1 MVEYHLIGDNMDIK
15 LNTVKTKVNDKLKEQ
30 KKIYIFII
38 IVMLLGLISGIIYAV
53 ILNKNDHT
61 IVKDSL
67 DSFFLSIKDNNIDYK
82 SALIN
87 SLIGN
92 ITFTTFIFLLG
103 ISIIGIPI
111 IILSLFLKTFIF
123 GFSISSIIYT
133 YHLNGILKAIT
144 YTLPHQLITIL
155 MALFLGFYAL
165 YFGIKLF
172 KYLFRG
178 KDINL
183 RHSMK
188 RYLQVYITVL
198 IINIACSL
206 IEVFLSPTLIKL
218 VI

>member
-1 MVEYHLIGDNMDIK
+1 MNLK
-15 LNTVKTKVNDKLKEQ
+15 LNKVNDKLKEQ

-38 IVMLLGLISGIIYAV
+38 IVMTLGLLSGIVYAI
-53 ILNKNDHT
+53 ILNQNDHT
-61 IVKDSL
+61 LVKESL
-67 DSFFLSIKDNNIDYK
+67 NSFFISIKDNNIDYK
-82 SALIN
+82 SAIIN

-111 IILSLFLKTFIF
+111 IVLCLFFKTFIF
-123 GFSISSIIYT
+123 GFSLSSIIYT

-144 YTLPHQLITIL
+144 YTLPHQLIIIL
-155 MALFLGFYAL
+155 MTLFLGFYAL

-172 KYLFRG
+172 NYLFRS

-183 RHSMK
+183 RYSMR
-188 RYLQVYITVL
+188 RYLQIYLIVL
-198 IINIACSL
+198 IINSLCSF

-218 VI
+218 II

>member
-1 MVEYHLIGDNMDIK
+1 MI
-15 LNTVKTKVNDKLKEQ
+15 
-30 KKIYIFII
+30 
-38 IVMLLGLISGIIYAV
+38 LGLISGIIYAV
-53 ILNKNDHT
+53 ILNQNDHK
-61 IVKDSL
+61 IVTESL
-67 DSFFLSIKDNNIDYK
+67 NSFFLSIKENNIDYK

-87 SLIGN
+87 SLVGN

-155 MALFLGFYAL
+155 MSLFLGFYAL

-188 RYLQVYITVL
+188 RYLQVYLTVL
-198 IINIACSL
+198 IINTLCSF

-218 VI
+218 VV

>member
-1 MVEYHLIGDNMDIK
+1 MNIK
-15 LNTVKTKVNDKLKEQ
+15 LNKVKTKVNDKLKEQ
-30 KKIYIFII
+30 KKIYIFLI
-38 IVMLLGLISGIIYAV
+38 IVMILGLISGIIYAI
-53 ILNKNDHT
+53 ILNQNDHNLVT
-61 IVKDSL
+61 ESL
-67 DSFFLSIKDNNIDYK
+67 NSFFISIKENNIDYK
-82 SALIN
+82 NALIN

-144 YTLPHQLITIL
+144 YTLPHQLITLL
-155 MALFLGFYAL
+155 MTLFLGFYAL

-172 KYLFRG
+172 KYLFKG

-183 RHSMK
+183 RMSMK
-188 RYLQVYITVL
+188 RYLQVYIIVL
-198 IINIACSL
+198 LINITCSF
-206 IEVFLSPTLIKL
+206 IEVFLSPTLMKL

>member
-1 MVEYHLIGDNMDIK
+1 MNIK
-15 LNTVKTKVNDKLKEQ
+15 LNKVKTKVNDKLKEQ
-30 KKIYIFII
+30 KKIYIFLI
-38 IVMLLGLISGIIYAV
+38 IVMILGLISGIIYAI
-53 ILNKNDHT
+53 ILNQNDHNLVT
-61 IVKDSL
+61 ESL
-67 DSFFLSIKDNNIDYK
+67 NSFFISIKENNINYK
-82 SALIN
+82 NALIN
-87 SLIGN
+87 SLIGH

-144 YTLPHQLITIL
+144 YTLPHQLITLL

-172 KYLFRG
+172 KYLFKG

-183 RHSMK
+183 RMSMK
-188 RYLQVYITVL
+188 RYLQVYIIVL
-198 IINIACSL
+198 LINITCSF
-206 IEVFLSPTLIKL
+206 IEVFLSPTLMKL

>member
-1 MVEYHLIGDNMDIK
+1 MNIK
-15 LNTVKTKVNDKLKEQ
+15 LNKVKTKVNDKLKEQ
-30 KKIYIFII
+30 KKIYIFLI
-38 IVMLLGLISGIIYAV
+38 IVMILGLISGIIYAV
-53 ILNKNDHT
+53 ILNQNDHK
-61 IVKDSL
+61 IVTESL
-67 DSFFLSIKDNNIDYK
+67 NSFFLSIKENNIDYK

-87 SLIGN
+87 SLVGN

-155 MALFLGFYAL
+155 MSLFLGFYAL

-188 RYLQVYITVL
+188 RYLQVYLTVL
-198 IINIACSL
+198 IINTLCSF
-206 IEVFLSPTLIKL
+206 IEVFLSPALIKL
-218 VI
+218 VV

>member
-1 MVEYHLIGDNMDIK
+1 MNLK
-15 LNTVKTKVNDKLKEQ
+15 LNKVNDKLKEQ

-38 IVMLLGLISGIIYAV
+38 IVMTLGLLSGIVYAI
-53 ILNKNDHT
+53 ILNQNDHT
-61 IVKDSL
+61 LVKESL
-67 DSFFLSIKDNNIDYK
+67 NSFFISIKDNNIDYK
-82 SALIN
+82 SAIIN

-111 IILSLFLKTFIF
+111 IVLCLFFKTFIL
-123 GFSISSIIYT
+123 GFSLSSIIYT

-144 YTLPHQLITIL
+144 YTLPHQLIIIL
-155 MALFLGFYAL
+155 MTLFLGFYAL

-172 KYLFRG
+172 NYLFRS

-183 RHSMK
+183 RYSMR
-188 RYLQVYITVL
+188 RYLQIYLIVL
-198 IINIACSL
+198 IINSLCSF

-218 VI
+218 IV

>member
-1 MVEYHLIGDNMDIK
+1 MNIK
-15 LNTVKTKVNDKLKEQ
+15 LNKVKTKVNDKLKEQ
-30 KKIYIFII
+30 KKIYIFLI
-38 IVMLLGLISGIIYAV
+38 IVMILGLISGIIYAI
-53 ILNKNDHT
+53 ILNQNDHNLVT
-61 IVKDSL
+61 ESL
-67 DSFFLSIKDNNIDYK
+67 NSFFISIKENNIDYK
-82 SALIN
+82 NALIN

-144 YTLPHQLITIL
+144 YTLPHQLITLL

-178 KDINL
+178 VDINL
-183 RHSMK
+183 RSSMK

-198 IINIACSL
+198 IFFIGCSFL
-206 IEVFLSPTLIKL
+206 EVFLSPALIKL

>member
-1 MVEYHLIGDNMDIK
+1 MNIK
-15 LNTVKTKVNDKLKEQ
+15 LNKVKNKVNDKLKEQ
-30 KKIYIFII
+30 KNIYLLII
-38 IVMLLGLISGIIYAV
+38 MIMILGLIAGIIYAI
-53 ILNKNDHT
+53 ILNKSDHRIIT
-61 IVKDSL
+61 TSL
-67 DSFFLSIKDNNIDYK
+67 DSFFTSIKNNDIDYK
-82 SALIN
+82 NALIN
-87 SLIGN
+87 SLTGN
-92 ITFTTFIFLLG
+92 ILSTTFIFLLG

-111 IILSLFLKTFIF
+111 IMISLFFQTFIL

-133 YHLNGILKAIT
+133 YHLNGILKALT

-155 MALFLGFYAL
+155 MSLFLGFYAL

-188 RYLQVYITVL
+188 RYLQVYLTVL
-198 IINIACSL
+198 IINTACSF
-206 IEVFLSPTLIKL
+206 IEVFLSPALMKL

>member
-1 MVEYHLIGDNMDIK
+1 MNIK
-15 LNTVKTKVNDKLKEQ
+15 LNKVKTKVNDKLKEQ
-30 KKIYIFII
+30 KKIYIFLI
-38 IVMLLGLISGIIYAV
+38 IVMILGLILGIIYAI
-53 ILNKNDHT
+53 ILNQNDHNLVT
-61 IVKDSL
+61 ESL
-67 DSFFLSIKDNNIDYK
+67 NSFFISIKENNIDYK
-82 SALIN
+82 NALIN

-133 YHLNGILKAIT
+133 YHLNGILKTIT
-144 YTLPHQLITIL
+144 YTLPHQLITLL

-172 KYLFRG
+172 KYLFKG

-183 RHSMK
+183 RMSMK
-188 RYLQVYITVL
+188 RYLQVYIIVL
-198 IINIACSL
+198 LINITCSF
-206 IEVFLSPTLIKL
+206 IEVFLSPTLMKL

>member
-1 MVEYHLIGDNMDIK
+1 MNIK
-15 LNTVKTKVNDKLKEQ
+15 LNKVKTKVNDKLKEQ
-30 KKIYIFII
+30 KKIYIFLI
-38 IVMLLGLISGIIYAV
+38 IVMILGLISGIIYAI
-53 ILNKNDHT
+53 ILNQNDHNLVT
-61 IVKDSL
+61 ESL
-67 DSFFLSIKDNNIDYK
+67 NSFFISIKENNIDYK
-82 SALIN
+82 NALIN

-144 YTLPHQLITIL
+144 YTLPHQLITLL

-172 KYLFRG
+172 KYLFKG

-183 RHSMK
+183 RMSMK
-188 RYLQVYITVL
+188 RYLQVYIIVL
-198 IINIACSL
+198 LINITCSF
-206 IEVFLSPTLIKL
+206 IEVFLSPTLMKL

>member
-1 MVEYHLIGDNMDIK
+1 MNIK
-15 LNTVKTKVNDKLKEQ
+15 LNKVKTKINDKLKEQ
-30 KKIYIFII
+30 KKIYIFLI
-38 IVMLLGLISGIIYAV
+38 IVMMLGLISGIIYAI
-53 ILNKNDHT
+53 ILNQNDHNLVT
-61 IVKDSL
+61 ESL
-67 DSFFLSIKDNNIDYK
+67 NSFFISIKENNIDYK
-82 SALIN
+82 NALIN

-92 ITFTTFIFLLG
+92 ITFTTFLFLLG

-144 YTLPHQLITIL
+144 YTLPHQIITLL

-172 KYLFRG
+172 KYLFKG

-183 RHSMK
+183 RMSMK
-188 RYLQVYITVL
+188 RYLQVYIIVL
-198 IINIACSL
+198 LINITCSF
-206 IEVFLSPTLIKL
+206 IEVFLSPTLMKL

>member
-1 MVEYHLIGDNMDIK
+1 MNIK
-15 LNTVKTKVNDKLKEQ
+15 LNKVKTKVNDKLKEQ
-30 KKIYIFII
+30 KKIYIFLI
-38 IVMLLGLISGIIYAV
+38 IVMILGLILGIIYAI
-53 ILNKNDHT
+53 ILNQNDHNLVT
-61 IVKDSL
+61 ESL
-67 DSFFLSIKDNNIDYK
+67 NSFFISIKENNIDYK
-82 SALIN
+82 NALIN

-144 YTLPHQLITIL
+144 YTLPHQLITLL

-172 KYLFRG
+172 KYLFKG

-183 RHSMK
+183 RMSMK
-188 RYLQVYITVL
+188 RYLQVYIIVL
-198 IINIACSL
+198 LINITCSF
-206 IEVFLSPTLIKL
+206 IEVFLSPTLMKL